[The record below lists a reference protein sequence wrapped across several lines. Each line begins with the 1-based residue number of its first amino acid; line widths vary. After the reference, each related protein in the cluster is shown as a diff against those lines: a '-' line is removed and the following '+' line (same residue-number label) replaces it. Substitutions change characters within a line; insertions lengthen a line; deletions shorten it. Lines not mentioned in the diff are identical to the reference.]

1 MEMIYLS
8 GYTENEK
15 IEIAKGYLVPRQIRE
30 NSLREKEITFKDTA
44 LRKIIR
50 EYTREAGVRNL
61 ERKIGAVCRK
71 VGTRI
76 AEGKLKKTT
85 VTPARVEEHLDHP
98 IFLLDKEI
106 ARRVSIPG
114 VVPGLA
120 WTSYG
125 GDILFVEASSMPGNK
140 GFQVTGSIGNVMN
153 ESARAALSFVRSRA
167 KKLGLDD
174 EFFNKAD
181 IHMHIPSGAQPKDGP
196 SAGVTMATAIVSLA
210 SGRKVK
216 PHLGMTG
223 EITLRG
229 QVLRIGGIKEK
240 ILAAHRMGLRTVV
253 LPRRNEQDID
263 DVPDEI
269 KKEMKLVFV
278 DTVDEVI
285 EAALVPVKK
294 KNKTEKVKTK
304 SKSKSKKTSRE
315 KFNDAKNSNR

>member
-1 MEMIYLS
+1 
-8 GYTENEK
+8 
-15 IEIAKGYLVPRQIRE
+15 GYLVPRQVRE
-30 NSLREKEITFKDTA
+30 NSLHVKEISFKDEA
-44 LRKIIR
+44 LRKVIR

-61 ERKIGAVCRK
+61 ERKIGAICRK

-76 AEGKLKKTT
+76 AEKKLTKTT
-85 VTPARVEEHLDHP
+85 ITPGRVEEYLDHP
-98 IFLLDKEI
+98 IFLPSEELNQ
-106 ARRVSIPG
+106 RVSIPG

-125 GDILFVEASSMPGNK
+125 GDILFVEATGMPGSK

-174 EFFNKAD
+174 EYFNKSD
-181 IHMHIPSGAQPKDGP
+181 IHLHIPSGAQPKDGP

-210 SGRKVK
+210 SGRKIK
-216 PHLGMTG
+216 PNLGMTG

-229 QVLRIGGIKEK
+229 QVLRIGGVKEK
-240 ILAAHRMGLRTVV
+240 ILAAHRAGLRTVI
-253 LPRRNEQDID
+253 LPRRNEQDLD

-269 KKEMKLVFV
+269 KKIMKFIFV

-285 EAALVPVKK
+285 KNSLEPSDRKK
-294 KNKTEKVKTK
+294 AGRAVKTK
-304 SKSKSKKTSRE
+304 KNASNEKKTNVKSTAR
-315 KFNDAKNSNR
+315 RR